1 MAQGPLESSVPDS
14 FLCGNPT
21 YTRNQK
27 LIGCDIV
34 TQGVLEAVKTLDVRC
49 DNMSQGKRDVAAGII
64 SLGSG
69 SLRL

>member
-1 MAQGPLESSVPDS
+1 ML
-14 FLCGNPT
+14 
-21 YTRNQK
+21 
-27 LIGCDIV
+27 

-49 DNMSQGKRDVAAGII
+49 DNMSQVERDVAAGII